1 MLIKYLNLCYLYII
15 KIFEENNQNIKENKD
30 LEEIEVDIIKK
41 IDKINLNESMD
52 FYENLYR
59 SRPTNIKNKECKK
72 KYIMIF
78 LMKLWKMFI
87 KFYLYKILN

>member
-1 MLIKYLNLCYLYII
+1 
-15 KIFEENNQNIKENKD
+15 
-30 LEEIEVDIIKK
+30 
-41 IDKINLNESMD
+41 MD